1 MADKV
6 VNTNQLKLVAQ
17 FADGDDRTLTIDAPK
32 STLAK
37 ANIVNDEFIASA
49 KAVLIGDKTGAEFTK
64 WKSAQVRESTTVYLD
79 IKPSV

>member
-1 MADKV
+1 MADK
-6 VNTNQLKLVAQ
+6 TKTSKQLKLVAQ
-17 FADGDDRTLTIDAPK
+17 FADGDDRTLAVDAPK

-64 WKSAQVRESTTVYLD
+64 WKSAKIHESETVYLD
-79 IKPSV
+79 ITSF